1 MDNLIIAKERSVL
14 QVLKMCGLLNSTLTL
29 FLFVALLS
37 VVSTSLFSSPQDI
50 LQEKKKQ
57 ALKVPLVFL
66 CVFEYYKVL

>member
-1 MDNLIIAKERSVL
+1 MEKFHYHTVCFVGPKD
-14 QVLKMCGLLNSTLTL
+14 STLTL

-37 VVSTSLFSSPQDI
+37 VVSASFFFLFTSRHI
-50 LQEKKKQ
+50 TRKKKL